1 MKTTYDEDAV
11 KIAVM
16 TAKDLELT
24 LYNKVDKIVPGFE
37 RTGSNF
43 ERSSAVDKMLSNNI
57 ACFWEIVHEMSQL
70 AWQI

>member
-24 LYNKVDKIVPGFE
+24 LYNKVDKIVPGLE

-57 ACFWEIVHEMSQL
+57 ACF
-70 AWQI
+70 